1 MLRIRSRLL
10 ALAAFVACFAAA
22 SCSNQPAAPAAPPD
36 TRAADEAAIRA
47 EDADFAKAALAK
59 DLDKCVSY
67 YADDAVAFAPG
78 MPAVIGKDNIRKFL
92 AGLVASPGLQM
103 NIHIESVD
111 VARSGDI
118 SIDRGTVDATTTDKK
133 GKASTQSIEYIIV
146 RKKQADGSW
155 KIVADTSANLK

>member
-1 MLRIRSRLL
+1 MSLFKISRLL
-10 ALAAFVACFAAA
+10 LAATAAACFAAG
-22 SCSNQPAAPAAPPD
+22 CSQKPAEPAAPPD
-36 TRAADEAAIRA
+36 TRAADEAAIRTSDD
-47 EDADFAKAALAK
+47 EFAKAALAK

-92 AGLVASPGLQM
+92 SGLVLSPSLQM
-103 NIHIESVD
+103 NIHIESID
-111 VARSGDI
+111 VAHSGDI
-118 SIDRGTVDATTTDKK
+118 AIDRGTVDATTSDKK
-133 GKASTQSIEYIIV
+133 GKASTQSIEYVIV